1 MKVHVPQ
8 EIIPK
13 FLEVANSNN
22 SPEDGLHIETLAY
35 LIGFEDNGTLK
46 ATELIFPRQ
55 QGSSVHVQD
64 QGKWVEIHNFVW
76 IQRMVPLLGQF
87 LILKCPTYVQTA
99 DGKNVPLM

>member
-1 MKVHVPQ
+1 MAVNMKIHVPQ

-35 LIGFEDNGTLK
+35 LLGFEDNGVLK

-55 QGSSVHVQD
+55 QGSSVHVED
-64 QGKWVEIHNFVW
+64 QGKWVKIHDFV
-76 IQRMVPLLGQF
+76 R
-87 LILKCPTYVQTA
+87 ILE
-99 DGKNVPLM
+99 